1 MKYMVV
7 DTETTGLEGCR
18 YHTSLPCAV
27 MDNGDEI
34 LQIGGLFLDEAFNPI
49 RGFCFYCDILRAGVP
64 EAAFNVHGISIRE
77 IRKDLPNIFIEEVV
91 HTELPELFEDD
102 LLFIGYNTDFD
113 IKMLRQGLRNSPAE
127 FGVFQP
133 TASSIPRKG
142 RWTLDVMKYMPKRRK
157 LASYSEQLKIP
168 RERFYETFSQS
179 LPIAFNSERL
189 VQESFTGPHNAL
201 YDVVETYLLFKEEV
215 LDKRIFRGDRFGR

>member
-1 MKYMVV
+1 MRYMVV

-18 YHTSLPCAV
+18 YHTSLPCTIT
-27 MDNGDEI
+27 DNGDEI
-34 LQIGGLFLDEAFNPI
+34 LQIGGLFLDETFNPI
-49 RGFCFYCDILRAGVP
+49 KGFCFYCDILRAGVP
-64 EAAFNVHGISIRE
+64 EAAYNVNGISIRE

-127 FGVFQP
+127 FRLFQP
-133 TASSIPRKG
+133 TTSFIPRSG
-142 RWTLDVMKYMPKRRK
+142 RWALDVMKYMPKRRK
-157 LASYSEQLKIP
+157 LVSYSEQLSTV
-168 RERFYETFSQS
+168 RERFYETVGPHLQ
-179 LPIAFNSERL
+179 IAFNSERL
-189 VQESFTGPHNAL
+189 LKESFTGPHNAL